1 MMHKMKSVLGIILS
15 AMLAA
20 GCARTEIMP
29 ETPDTGD
36 GEQEQ
41 PEVPSPAGVPRLH
54 ILAQTDFS
62 TGSTESKYAYM
73 LMIASMQGLMN
84 ANDKDAIYL
93 RTTND
98 LDWSPELGRYADE
111 VVKWGKDW
119 RGMIRELLPQ
129 ACTEQ
134 YVLMEDFK
142 PEGSSWIT
150 DANEEKLAVATSYA
164 AAYQALILTESIMD
178 DELFEGLE
186 CVMDTRGKTMDD
198 VFELFDSDGSLF
210 AKDGIISVP
219 RVPHRNVDM
228 AISHRWAAIKSDDDV
243 LTGKFFSKIEPLS
256 PRFSYNGPYSS
267 EGLNVKFSSC
277 YDLYAL
283 ATGWCSN
290 ISTHGRMGSAHLDR
304 TFNSRPPEPE

>member
-119 RGMIRELLPQ
+119 
-129 ACTEQ
+129 
-134 YVLMEDFK
+134 
-142 PEGSSWIT
+142 
-150 DANEEKLAVATSYA
+150 
-164 AAYQALILTESIMD
+164 
-178 DELFEGLE
+178 
-186 CVMDTRGKTMDD
+186 
-198 VFELFDSDGSLF
+198 
-210 AKDGIISVP
+210 
-219 RVPHRNVDM
+219 
-228 AISHRWAAIKSDDDV
+228 
-243 LTGKFFSKIEPLS
+243 
-256 PRFSYNGPYSS
+256 
-267 EGLNVKFSSC
+267 
-277 YDLYAL
+277 
-283 ATGWCSN
+283 
-290 ISTHGRMGSAHLDR
+290 
-304 TFNSRPPEPE
+304 